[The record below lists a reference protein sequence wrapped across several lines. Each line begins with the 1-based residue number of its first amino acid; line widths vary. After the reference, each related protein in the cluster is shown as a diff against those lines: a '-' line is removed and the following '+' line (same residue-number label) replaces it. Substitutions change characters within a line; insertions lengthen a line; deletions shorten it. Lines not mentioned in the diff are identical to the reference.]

1 MVTII
6 IVILSS
12 LVLVGGFIIT
22 DLRRVVGIQQ
32 EAMRMLIEDVMGEE
46 LNNMAKNANK
56 GKKND

>member
-22 DLRRVVGIQQ
+22 DLRKVVGIQQ

>member
-12 LVLVGGFIIT
+12 LVLVGGFIIA
-22 DLRRVVGIQQ
+22 DLRKVVNIQSK
-32 EAMRMLIEDVMGEE
+32 AMRMLVEDVVSKE
-46 LNNMAKNANK
+46 LDDMAKNANK

>member
-12 LVLVGGFIIT
+12 LVLVGGFIIA
-22 DLRRVVGIQQ
+22 DLRKVVGIQQ

-46 LNNMAKNANK
+46 LIKMAKNANK

>member
-12 LVLVGGFIIT
+12 LVLVGGLIIT
-22 DLRRVVGIQQ
+22 DLRKVVGIQSK
-32 EAMRMLIEDVMGEE
+32 AMRMLVEDVMSKE
-46 LNNMAKNANK
+46 LDDMAKNANK

>member
-12 LVLVGGFIIT
+12 LVLVGGFIIA
-22 DLRRVVGIQQ
+22 DLRKVVGIQQ

-46 LNNMAKNANK
+46 LNKMAKNANK

>member
-12 LVLVGGFIIT
+12 LVLVGGFVIA
-22 DLRRVVGIQQ
+22 DLRKVVGIQQ

>member
-22 DLRRVVGIQQ
+22 DLRKVIGIQQ

-46 LNNMAKNANK
+46 LNKMAKNANK

>member
-1 MVTII
+1 MVSII

-12 LVLVGGFIIT
+12 LVLVGGFVIA
-22 DLRRVVGIQQ
+22 DLRKVVGIQQ

>member
-12 LVLVGGFIIT
+12 LVLVGGLIIA
-22 DLRRVVGIQQ
+22 DLRKVVNIQSK
-32 EAMRMLIEDVMGEE
+32 AMRMLVEDVVSKE
-46 LNNMAKNANK
+46 LDDMAKNANK

>member
-12 LVLVGGFIIT
+12 FVLVGGFIIA
-22 DLRRVVGIQQ
+22 DLRKVVNIQQ

-46 LNNMAKNANK
+46 LNKMAKNANK

>member
-12 LVLVGGFIIT
+12 LVLVGGLIIA
-22 DLRRVVGIQQ
+22 DLRKVVGIQQ
-32 EAMRMLIEDVMGEE
+32 GAMRMLIEDVMGEE
-46 LNNMAKNANK
+46 LNKMAKNANK

>member
-22 DLRRVVGIQQ
+22 DLRKVVGIQQ

-46 LNNMAKNANK
+46 LNKMAKNANK